1 MTERANQ
8 NYEDYYEIIKGID
21 GGGFGAIYKGR
32 EKNKDGL
39 RAIKIMDINKIR
51 EKIMYEIE
59 KNDDIEEKL
68 KSYINGFIEEFKIMK
83 KC

>member
-8 NYEDYYEIIKGID
+8 NYEDYYEIIKGI
-21 GGGFGAIYKGR
+21 GNGGFGTIYKRR

-39 RAIKIMDINKIR
+39 RAIKVMDINKIR

-68 KSYINGFIEEFKIMK
+68 KSYINVFIEYLK
-83 KC
+83 